1 MGNVE
6 DAKNLKSNVDINMNL
21 NKFYISYS
29 QLIQFFKVEIIK
41 KNNFSFKTD
50 PSTTNGHLF

>member
-6 DAKNLKSNVDINMNL
+6 DAKNLKSNVDINMNF

-50 PSTTNGHLF
+50 PSTTNGHLI